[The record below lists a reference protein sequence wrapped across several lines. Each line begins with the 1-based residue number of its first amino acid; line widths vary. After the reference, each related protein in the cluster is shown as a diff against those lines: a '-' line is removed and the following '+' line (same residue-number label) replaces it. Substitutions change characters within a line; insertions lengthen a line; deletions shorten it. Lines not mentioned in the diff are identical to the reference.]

1 MNIFD
6 TWSEKI
12 RGSKI
17 AWVVA
22 TLIII
27 GVAVLASYLFY
38 SQSIPIVELSNQAY
52 EARLAGNDDE
62 AYRIYKIIS
71 YRADYNDYSSNYELG
86 NILSEKGDY
95 KQADHHYRRAALNG
109 SAPHSV
115 YYQMA
120 DMYLR
125 HLPDRSDSFIEFMK
139 TVVLH
144 RKTDPNVRI
153 VLAAFL
159 SDLDRKTEAV
169 EWFKKALELDPDNQQ
184 IKDEIKLLES

>member
-12 RGSKI
+12 RQSKI
-17 AWVVA
+17 AWGVA

-27 GVAVLASYLFY
+27 GVTVLASYLFY

-52 EARLAGNDDE
+52 EARFAGDNDE

-71 YRADYNDYSSNYELG
+71 ARADYNDYTSNYELG
-86 NILSEKGDY
+86 NILSEKGNYD
-95 KQADHHYRRAALNG
+95 QADHHYRRAALNG
-109 SAPHSV
+109 SAPASV

-120 DMYLR
+120 DMYLH
-125 HLPDRSDSFIEFMK
+125 HLPDRADSFIEFMK
-139 TVVLH
+139 TVAEY
-144 RKTDPNVRI
+144 RKTDSNVRI

-159 SDLDRKTEAV
+159 SDIDRKPEAV
-169 EWFKKALELDPDNQQ
+169 EWFKKALDLDPSNEHVRN
-184 IKDEIKLLES
+184 EIKLLEF